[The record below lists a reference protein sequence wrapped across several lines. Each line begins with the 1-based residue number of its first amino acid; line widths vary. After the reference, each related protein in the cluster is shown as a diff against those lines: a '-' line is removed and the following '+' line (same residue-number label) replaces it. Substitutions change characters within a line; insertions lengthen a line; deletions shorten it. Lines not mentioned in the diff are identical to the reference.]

1 MHTYFVKFEQS
12 IKQNNVSERRVDCGF
27 DSRQRHKFWEIS
39 SAGLE
44 RLAYIQKIRGFES
57 PSAPQYIRRVRLVVR
72 TTLNELTCF
81 QTNENVQQLSRLIL
95 SISSRKRGFDSFTLR
110 KLVASSNGR
119 ITY

>member
-1 MHTYFVKFEQS
+1 MHRFVRSYVWCNGS
-12 IKQNNVSERRVDCGF
+12 IFSLCFPLNGAVVQMARMPPCHGGDSGVRV
-27 DSRQRHKFWEIS
+27 
-39 SAGLE
+39 
-44 RLAYIQKIRGFES
+44 
-57 PSAPQYIRRVRLVVR
+57 PSVPQYIRRVRLVVR

-81 QTNENVQQLSRLIL
+81 QTNENVQQLRRLIL